1 MRQVIVVHPA
11 FERAW
16 PFVAAH
22 LYRLWREGGQA
33 ELIRLEVKETRT
45 LEQLVRAPETV
56 HRLVSFMAPTSPEAL
71 ERFISLSEAS
81 FYTSPYS
88 SALPEACLAV
98 LAKHEVRT
106 YHHTNLGFWAQSVAE
121 FALAL
126 TLCALRRIP
135 HLHHEMTRSLEP
147 WDYLSGAGRS
157 VRAEQ
162 FSDDPRFSHGTLAGK
177 RVRIVGAGN
186 IASRYASFAS
196 FMGADVSAWDP
207 FASDPCFHR
216 AGARR
221 EGRLEYL
228 LADADIFAPML
239 PLTAETRGLVTA
251 AHLRALPRGCLVVLC
266 TRAKICDVPAL
277 RARVLAD
284 ELSLAADV
292 FDLEPVPL
300 TDPLLGRHNVTHTP
314 HVAGRTEDANHRFA
328 EALAELFTP

>member
-1 MRQVIVVHPA
+1 MRQTIVVPPA

-16 PFVAAH
+16 PFVADY
-22 LYRLWREGGQA
+22 LYRLWREGEQT
-33 ELIRLEVKETRT
+33 ELIRLEAEETRT

-56 HRLVSFMAPTSPEAL
+56 HRLASFMAPTSPKAL
-71 ERFISLSEAS
+71 ERFTSLCEAS

-106 YHHTNLGFWAQSVAE
+106 LHHTNLGFWAQSVAE

-162 FSDDPRFSHGTLAGK
+162 FSDDPRFSHGTPAGK
-177 RVRIVGAGN
+177 RVWFVGAGN

-207 FASDPCFHR
+207 FASDPCFYR
-216 AGARR
+216 AGAPRKAPRTPGSGRR
-221 EGRLEYL
+221 
-228 LADADIFAPML
+228 
-239 PLTAETRGLVTA
+239 
-251 AHLRALPRGCLVVLC
+251 HLRAHAPAHRRHARFSHRGPSAGAAKGLSGRPLHTGQDMRRARAEDSSARGRVEPRG
-266 TRAKICDVPAL
+266 
-277 RARVLAD
+277 
-284 ELSLAADV
+284 
-292 FDLEPVPL
+292 
-300 TDPLLGRHNVTHTP
+300 
-314 HVAGRTEDANHRFA
+314 
-328 EALAELFTP
+328 